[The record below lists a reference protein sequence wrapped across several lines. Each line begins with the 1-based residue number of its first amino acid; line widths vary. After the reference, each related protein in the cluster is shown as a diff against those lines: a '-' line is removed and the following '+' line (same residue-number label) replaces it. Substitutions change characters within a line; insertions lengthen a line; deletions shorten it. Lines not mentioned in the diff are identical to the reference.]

1 MRGVAGGFAIWKTTG
16 KYGRNGDE
24 FSVSEF
30 FVGKRGVIV
39 ANLIIV
45 FLGALGVLAVKNLI
59 TARFAQDAK
68 SAKEEV
74 NFYFLS

>member
-1 MRGVAGGFAIWKTTG
+1 
-16 KYGRNGDE
+16 
-24 FSVSEF
+24 VSEF